1 MHHCLSI
8 DEILR
13 EIFRCIESRSTLYAL
28 ARTCRTFSDPA
39 VDRIWETL
47 TAIEPA
53 LLKNLSSAR
62 FVTNRFDSARPVRVH
77 CCLALLHPLNDGDW
91 NTIRRLSSRV
101 RRLHINLRIVLPWFD
116 ETDVPPQ
123 WFYQLASPPDSSFL
137 FPNLR

>member
-1 MHHCLSI
+1 MYQVYLESTTAWPEFPLSVTLLRCPLPWITIMHHRLSI
-8 DEILR
+8 DEILQ

-62 FVTNRFDSARPVRVH
+62 
-77 CCLALLHPLNDGDW
+77 
-91 NTIRRLSSRV
+91 
-101 RRLHINLRIVLPWFD
+101 
-116 ETDVPPQ
+116 Q
-123 WFYQLASPPDSSFL
+123 
-137 FPNLR
+137 